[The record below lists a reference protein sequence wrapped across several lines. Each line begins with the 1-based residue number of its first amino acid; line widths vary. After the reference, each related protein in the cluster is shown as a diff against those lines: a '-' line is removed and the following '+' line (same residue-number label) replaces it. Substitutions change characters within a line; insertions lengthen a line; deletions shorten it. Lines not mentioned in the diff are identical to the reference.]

1 MMPPMSSDPMAPPA
15 QGMEP
20 VAEPMPGDAQV
31 PPGVLPLSKEDLTFW
46 RTEIERA
53 DKLRSDTIQ
62 AWDATGNLE
71 RYTPKSVLTSDG
83 GSVAADVNVA
93 KDFSDVERKNAAL
106 FHSTPQIALVPD
118 PGTDPGPLLLHQEL
132 LNTILGED
140 YMDVLETVSPT
151 IQDCLVAIQPCPT
164 EIGYDSVIE
173 HVEQQVPVLDPVT
186 QQPQLDSMTGQPVM
200 QTQQV
205 PVVVWE
211 EIFWRRISPKAQL
224 MPVTL
229 RDTKYDRAPWI
240 GYRWR
245 RPISQVKRK
254 YQLPDNWS
262 AADSSTNT
270 PYFEPLTNQGQ
281 SSEPMCS
288 GVKLWYRAYLR
299 DQKVTH
305 PEVVR
310 ELELLDSYDV
320 PLVHRNTPYQDISPK
335 DGRLTPDS
343 IIGYPDH
350 PLALRDLTDSAY
362 VAADCTIT
370 APLTRELNKFRKTVV
385 QRRDG
390 SKLRF
395 VYDAAKLN
403 PEVRQKIEQGDD
415 PMMIPVEPGALDAG
429 ANAIMQQ
436 VPSLELGRES
446 YLGQDIIERDR
457 AQILGINAN
466 QVGAVAGSGKTA
478 TEVSDVQ
485 RNADARFD
493 REMRRAVRW
502 YLKGVQKVSALVL
515 RYGDRL
521 AVDILGPE
529 RATLWA
535 QAKQAGAISK
545 FKFKTVADSGGYID
559 IEARKRSDLQ
569 LYNMTAKDPSLNRQV
584 VQARLATDFGLA
596 PSEWIVTQPPE
607 QKPEAPTLSIAVKP
621 EDLDP
626 ALPSY
631 VGTYAILTAGGVKNL
646 PPPTYVAAPP
656 PQPNAPEHGG
666 MAELQPRLNQH
677 QLDQTGERSGPKVM

>member
-1 MMPPMSSDPMAPPA
+1 MMPDPQAPPA
-15 QGMEP
+15 QGLEP
-20 VAEPMPGDAQV
+20 VAPAADPAPGEPQTPA
-31 PPGVLPLSKEDLTFW
+31 GVMPLSKDDLAFW
-46 RTEIERA
+46 REEITRGE
-53 DKLRSDTIQ
+53 KLRNDTIQ
-62 AWDATGNLE
+62 AWDAEGNLQ
-71 RYTPKSVLTSDG
+71 RYTPKSVMTTDG
-83 GSVAADVNVA
+83 GSVVADVNVA

-140 YMDVLETVSPT
+140 YMDVLGTVSPT
-151 IQDCLVAIQPCPT
+151 IQDCLVAIQPVPT
-164 EIGYDSVIE
+164 EIGYDAVT
-173 HVEQQVPVLDPVT
+173 VNVDQPVLDPVT
-186 QQPQLDSMTGQPVM
+186 QQPTINPLTQLPAVKS
-200 QTQQV
+200 V

-224 MPVTL
+224 MPVNL

-240 GYRWR
+240 GYKWR
-245 RPISQVKRK
+245 RPISQIKRK
-254 YQLPDNWS
+254 YQLPENWS
-262 AADSSTNT
+262 AADSTTNQ

-281 SSEPMCS
+281 NSEPMCS

-299 DQKVTH
+299 DPAVTH
-305 PEVVR
+305 PEVIR
-310 ELELLDSYDV
+310 ELEMLDGYDI
-320 PLVHRNTPYQDISPK
+320 PLVHRNCPYQEIGK

-370 APLTRELNKFRKTVV
+370 APLTRELNKFRKTVI

-395 VYDAAKLN
+395 LYDADKLN
-403 PEVRQKIEQGDD
+403 PEARQKVEQGDD
-415 PMMIPVEPGALDAG
+415 PMMIPVMPGVLDQG
-429 ANAIMQQ
+429 KDSIMVQ
-436 VPSLELGRES
+436 VPNLELGRES
-446 YLGQDIIERDR
+446 YLSQDIIERDR
-457 AQILGINAN
+457 AQVLGINAN
-466 QVGAVAGSGKTA
+466 QVGAVTDGKTA
-478 TEVSDVQ
+478 TEVSTVQ

-502 YLKGVQKVSALVL
+502 YLRGVQKVSAIVL

-521 AVDILGPE
+521 AVEILGE
-529 RATLWA
+529 QRAQIWM

-569 LYNMTAKDPSLNRQV
+569 LYNMTAKDPTLNRSI
-584 VQARLATDFGLA
+584 VQARLATDYGLS
-596 PSEWIVTQPPE
+596 PQEWLVTKQPE
-607 QKPEAPTLSIAVKP
+607 QKPEAPTLSISVKP

-646 PPPTYVAAPP
+646 PPPTYVAGPP
-656 PQPNAPEHGG
+656 AQPNAPDHGG
-666 MAELQPRLNQH
+666 MAELTPRLNQH
-677 QLDQTGERSGPKVM
+677 QLDQSGERSGPKAMVQ